1 MDATK
6 IRLSTEE
13 KELLLRPDW
22 ILTKN
27 SIQKKV
33 WQLLEHLQAAQQPAM
48 KMLPE
53 EVRVISG
60 KISRGENYKGL
71 PWLILDQPRYFDK
84 DNVFAI
90 RTLFWWGHFFSCTL
104 QLSGRYKEMYE
115 QKIVSGLSLLKEKD
129 FFICVNTD
137 PWEHHFEEEN
147 YIAANNLSDTT
158 FKEIVNKNSF
168 IKLSK
173 KISLEDWDKAEDLLL
188 DIFLSYM
195 KMLS

>member
-27 SIQKKV
+27 GIQKKV
-33 WQLLEHLQAAQQPAM
+33 WQLLENLQAAQQPAM
-48 KMLPE
+48 KMLSE
-53 EVRVISG
+53 EVRAISG
-60 KISRGENYKGL
+60 KISRGENYQGL

-90 RTLFWWGHFFSCTL
+90 RTMFWWGRFFSCTL
-104 QLSGRYKEMYE
+104 QLSGRYKEMYTG
-115 QKIVSGLSLLKEKD
+115 KIIAALPSLKENK
-129 FFICVNTD
+129 FFTCINTD

-147 YIAANNLSDTT
+147 YIAAYSLSDAA
-158 FKEIVNKNSF
+158 FKEVISKNSF
-168 IKLSK
+168 IKISK
-173 KISLEDWDKAEDLLL
+173 KISLEEWDHAEELLL
-188 DIFLSYM
+188 GIFGFYM
-195 KMLS
+195 KTLS